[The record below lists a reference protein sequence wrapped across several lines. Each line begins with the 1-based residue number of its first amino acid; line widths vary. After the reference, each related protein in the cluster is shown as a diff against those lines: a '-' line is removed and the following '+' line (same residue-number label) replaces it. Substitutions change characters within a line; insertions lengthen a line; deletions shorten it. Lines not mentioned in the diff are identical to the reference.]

1 VIETPAKSL
10 EVREGATPV
19 SAQADTAFPAIPQ
32 VDLASGKA
40 APDPNGKAHFC
51 DRNHSAN
58 ATIALGCE

>member
-19 SAQADTAFPAIPQ
+19 STQADTAFPAIPQ

-40 APDPNGKAHFC
+40 APDPKWE
-51 DRNHSAN
+51 SAF
-58 ATIALGCE
+58 L